1 MIQESLV
8 PLKVAI
14 HGAAGRMGLRL
25 IALGAADEQIEIV
38 AALEN
43 SYSPHA
49 DKDAGEVAGTGPIG
63 VLFSPAW
70 PADVDAVIDFSVPE
84 ATDKLIEECVARS
97 VPLVFAT
104 TGLSESQNAK
114 LSAAATHIPIVK
126 AASMSTAVNLT
137 MKLAQ
142 IAGTTL
148 KDHPSSADVEIIER
162 HHRYKEDSPSG
173 TALAFGKIIGD
184 AMDLT
189 SETHGREG
197 RPGER
202 PRDEI
207 GYHAVRTGDN
217 PGEHTIVFGLLGET
231 IELRVAATNRD
242 CYAQGALT
250 AAKWIQGKPPGMYDM
265 QDVLGLK

>member
-1 MIQESLV
+1 M
-8 PLKVAI
+8 PTKVAI

-25 IALGAADEQIEIV
+25 IALGSADDQIEVV

-43 SYSPHA
+43 SFSPHA
-49 DKDAGEVAGTGPIG
+49 DKDAGEVAGSGPIG

-70 PADVDAVIDFSVPE
+70 PNAVDAVIDFSVPE
-84 ATDKLIEECVARS
+84 ATDRLIDECTSRS
-97 VPLVFAT
+97 TPLIFAT
-104 TGLSESQNAK
+104 TGLSEQQVEK
-114 LSAAATHIPIVK
+114 LNAAAQQIPIVK

-137 MKLAQ
+137 MKLAE
-142 IAGTTL
+142 IAGGTL
-148 KDHPSSADVEIIER
+148 KQHPSGADVEIIER
-162 HHRYKEDSPSG
+162 HHRFKEDAPSG

-184 AMDLT
+184 AMGLT
-189 SETHGREG
+189 DATHGRQG

-202 PRDEI
+202 PHNEI

-250 AAKWIQGKPPGMYDM
+250 AARWIQDKPPGMYDM